1 MRTVSYPSD
10 LTGFQWSLIKPHLP
24 VYPGGR
30 PRKTDL
36 RDVVD
41 AIFYIL
47 RTGCQWRYLP
57 KDFPPK
63 STVWRYFNQWRH
75 NGTLETIHDLLRR
88 KVRAAEKPYS
98 PRTSAS
104 VDSQSVDTT
113 SGGEQRGRDNAK
125 NVDGRKRHIVVDSM
139 GLLMAVLVTAASIDD
154 AKAAAELFARLDG
167 QPMSHVKRMYAD
179 SKYHNFILYE
189 WVETN
194 AAWELNIVQR
204 PKDAVGWV
212 LLPIRW
218 TVERTFAWLG
228 RCRRLSKDRE
238 KSVRS
243 SEAFVKLAMIHL
255 MLNRLAPKKRMPSST
270 IVRRHKPTC
279 GTDTY
284 TMDSLISSSGP
295 LKSSGTTSRPS
306 SCPASSTPPG
316 WALPD
321 DRRGNEPGD
330 RPVDLGDG
338 HALAG
343 DETVNEFRRVGLC
356 FLKEDRG
363 HPAVSEGPW
372 SLRRFCRRSPVGAHH
387 EPVLALPHNRT
398 RSLGVVGRTEFIPL
412 LRRRSMGSLKRNQ
425 RNGKHGM
432 NSVLRRSH
440 LGGARQLVC
449 NHGQTGVAA
458 PSEHGRLPP
467 VLSCAHEL
475 AGAREFVHRR
485 NEDGS
490 ERLAAQG
497 DELRVHE

>member
-1 MRTVSYPSD
+1 M
-10 LTGFQWSLIKPHLP
+10 IKPHLP

-139 GLLMAVLVTAASIDD
+139 GLLMAVLVTAANIDD

-255 MLNRLAPKKRMPSST
+255 MLNRLAQKKRMPSST

-279 GTDTY
+279 GTDTK
-284 TMDSLISSSGP
+284 DI
-295 LKSSGTTSRPS
+295 
-306 SCPASSTPPG
+306 
-316 WALPD
+316 
-321 DRRGNEPGD
+321 
-330 RPVDLGDG
+330 
-338 HALAG
+338 
-343 DETVNEFRRVGLC
+343 
-356 FLKEDRG
+356 
-363 HPAVSEGPW
+363 AV
-372 SLRRFCRRSPVGAHH
+372 V
-387 EPVLALPHNRT
+387 
-398 RSLGVVGRTEFIPL
+398 
-412 LRRRSMGSLKRNQ
+412 
-425 RNGKHGM
+425 
-432 NSVLRRSH
+432 
-440 LGGARQLVC
+440 
-449 NHGQTGVAA
+449 
-458 PSEHGRLPP
+458 
-467 VLSCAHEL
+467 
-475 AGAREFVHRR
+475 
-485 NEDGS
+485 
-490 ERLAAQG
+490 QG
-497 DELRVHE
+497 DEAGDRCDQAPVIRAVDQEADVIAHGQSRSLPVTHSCAMACILWSRCISPP